1 MKLLA
6 KKDVD
11 NKLRRENEELI
22 DTNIRLRKSYTDIVK
37 RLGTIKENYEPDKI
51 KKLKEFEDF
60 CKELQIK
67 KSKLLEEYR
76 EIDTAIERK
85 KDLYYGLIAK
95 QDLLDEK
102 VYQIKKE
109 EEKLGV
115 RQLFVE
121 ELERKWQEKVM
132 IK

>member
-85 KDLYYGLIAK
+85 KDLYYSLIAK

>member
-1 MKLLA
+1 MRLLA
-6 KKDVD
+6 KKDAD
-11 NKLRRENEELI
+11 NKLRKENEELI

-37 RLGTIKENYEPDKI
+37 RLNTIKENYEPDKL

-60 CKELQIK
+60 CKDLQVK

-102 VYQIKKE
+102 VYQIKQE
-109 EEKLGV
+109 ENKLGV

-132 IK
+132 TK